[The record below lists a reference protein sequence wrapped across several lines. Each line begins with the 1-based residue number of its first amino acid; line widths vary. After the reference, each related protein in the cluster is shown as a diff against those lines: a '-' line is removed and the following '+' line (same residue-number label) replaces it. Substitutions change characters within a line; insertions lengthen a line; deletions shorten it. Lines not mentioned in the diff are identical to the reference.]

1 MRKIIGLLVVLG
13 LGLAQGFKPS
23 LAVTGGVLKDKLE
36 LGLELS
42 LNLPYQPP
50 VGTLRATFDL
60 VAPDL
65 NSLRGAPL
73 VHYFYDLGQGLQV
86 GPGLGASLLY
96 QFQESTLTLRPYL
109 RADVEYDLPA
119 GQSLPIFL
127 GADLGTDFDQLLA
140 HAKLGFRF

>member
-1 MRKIIGLLVVLG
+1 MRKIVGLLVVLG

-60 VAPDL
+60 VAPEL

-86 GPGLGASLLY
+86 GPGLGASL
-96 QFQESTLTLRPYL
+96 ESTFTPRPYL
-109 RADVEYDLPA
+109 RVDVEYDLPA